1 MQEKRPALFY
11 SRNPKDC
18 SDLNINMV
26 TKQLEE
32 CSSKRRQLHNPMN
45 NNKQNRET
53 HKLLLLN
60 LKGINEVIILCRIKC
75 TLTDCHFLS
84 PPQPPPVALD
94 SFFRDFSAGPS
105 LTWQT
110 ETDRQR
116 VGRVQFNIR
125 NIKISKDHK
134 SPPRTYFIVDVYCNN
149 LINLRL
155 CSWFSQNGQP
165 SPSFT
170 QV

>member
-1 MQEKRPALFY
+1 MNAGEKSRIVLFTQSQRLFWSQYKYGNETTRGMFVQEKTTTQP
-11 SRNPKDC
+11 DEQQQ
-18 SDLNINMV
+18 
-26 TKQLEE
+26 T
-32 CSSKRRQLHNPMN
+32 
-45 NNKQNRET
+45 NRET

-105 LTWQT
+105 LTDW
-110 ETDRQR
+110 DRQT
-116 VGRVQFNIR
+116 VGRVQFNFR

-155 CSWFSQNGQP
+155 CSWLGQNGQP